1 MTINQDSSISIPGTI
16 ELGHASDTTIA
27 RSAAGTV
34 TIEGKTVA
42 TTNKTVAFFNSQFFN
57 SGTTG
62 FYAPFNYLF
71 ESSSLSTSSY
81 FSMISAPYDGR
92 VLKVSSFTQSTSS
105 KTTTVE
111 MYLNGDDSDLTN
123 DQVGTD
129 LVISSYTQKN
139 TGTCAADWVFSA
151 GDALSFRIT
160 NSAGASGQVL
170 TFVVEFDLD
179 T

>member
-1 MTINQDSSISIPGTI
+1 
-16 ELGHASDTTIA
+16 
-27 RSAAGTV
+27 
-34 TIEGKTVA
+34 
-42 TTNKTVAFFNSQFFN
+42 
-57 SGTTG
+57 
-62 FYAPFNYLF
+62 
-71 ESSSLSTSSY
+71 
-81 FSMISAPYDGR
+81 MISAPYDGR
-92 VLKVSSFTQSTSS
+92 VLRVSSFTQGTSS

-139 TGTCAADWVFSA
+139 TGTCANDWVFSA

-160 NSAGASGQVL
+160 NSAAASGQVL
-170 TFVVEFDLD
+170 TFVIEFDLD